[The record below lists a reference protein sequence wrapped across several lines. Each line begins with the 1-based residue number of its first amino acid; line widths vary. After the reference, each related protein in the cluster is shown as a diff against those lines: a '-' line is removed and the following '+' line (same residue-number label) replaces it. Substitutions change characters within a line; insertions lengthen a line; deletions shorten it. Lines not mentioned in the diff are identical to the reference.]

1 MSPRQIL
8 DLIKQDNIEF
18 IDCRFMD
25 FPGQWQHTTY
35 PADQLTLESFTHGF
49 GFDGSSLRGWQA
61 LNESDMILVPVAET
75 ARFDPFFAHPTLS
88 MICDIKDPVTKKQ
101 YARDPRS
108 IARKATAYL
117 ESTGIADT
125 ACFGPELEFFILDNA
140 SFEQGTNHAHYRVD
154 SSEGIWN
161 RGSQHPAN
169 LGEQIRPREGS
180 YPIPPGDRLADIR
193 SEMVKTM
200 KDMNI
205 SVASHH
211 HEVATGGQVEIDLNY
226 QSLMDMADSCMYF
239 KYIAKCVA
247 ARHGKVAT
255 FMPKPLFGDNGS
267 GMHTHFSL
275 WKKNKPIM
283 AGRKYAGLSDVGLWV
298 IGGILKHA
306 RALTA
311 FTNPTTNSF
320 KRLVPGF
327 EAPINLVYSSRN
339 RSAAIRI
346 PVYQSN
352 PNTKR
357 IELRCPD
364 SSCNPYLAFSAILM
378 AAIDGVQNKIDP
390 GQPLDKNLYELEPEE
405 YETIDTTPATL
416 DEALNALEEDHDFLL
431 AGDVFSSEV
440 IHYWIRY
447 KRDNEV
453 AAIQARPHPYE
464 FCMYFD
470 I

>member
-8 DLIKQDNIEF
+8 DMIKKDNIEF

-35 PADQLTLESFTHGF
+35 PASELTLESFTNGF

-61 LNESDMILVPVAET
+61 LNETDMILVPVAET
-75 ARFDPFFAHPTLS
+75 ARVDPFFAHPTLS

-108 IARKATAYL
+108 IARKAVAYL
-117 ESTGIADT
+117 QSTGIADT
-125 ACFGPELEFFILDNA
+125 ACFGPEIEFFLLDHA
-140 SFEQGTNHAHYRVD
+140 TFEQGSNHAHYRVD
-154 SSEGIWN
+154 SREGIWN
-161 RGSQHPAN
+161 RGSQNAAN

-180 YPIPPGDRLADIR
+180 YPVPPGDTLADIR
-193 SEMVKTM
+193 SEMVKAM
-200 KDMNI
+200 MNMNI
-205 SVASHH
+205 AVAGHH
-211 HEVATGGQVEIDLNY
+211 HEVATAGQVEIDLNY
-226 QSLMDMADSCMYF
+226 QSLMEMADSCMYF
-239 KYIAKCVA
+239 KYIVKCVA

-275 WKKNKPIM
+275 WKNNKPLM
-283 AGRKYAGLSDVGLWV
+283 AGRKYAGLSDIGLWV

-346 PVYQSN
+346 PVYQTN

-405 YETIDTTPATL
+405 YETIDTTPNTL
-416 DEALNALEEDHDFLL
+416 DEALNALENDHEFLL
-431 AGDVFSSEV
+431 QGDVFSSEV
-440 IHYWIRY
+440 IHYWMRY